1 MSAAAAVRP
10 VICLAGPTG
19 AGKSAA
25 ALALAERFGG
35 VIINADSRQVY
46 HDFPVITA
54 QPSPEDRV
62 RAPHR
67 LYGFLPTRK
76 SISAGRWV
84 ALARSEIEVAHTA
97 GKLPIIV
104 GGTGLYM
111 RALFDGMADIPDI
124 APDIHEALINLG
136 RLQGLSVLYGRLQQV
151 DPQSA
156 GRIHPN
162 DKQRILRALEVFEST
177 GKPLSWWHENARGNT
192 PSWPLLR
199 LGVKLELTD
208 LTPLLGA
215 RIETMLRHGAEEEA
229 RSAMRHCADPAAPGW
244 SGIGCIELFSWIT
257 GELDEAEM
265 RRQWLTH
272 TRAYAKRQLTWFR
285 PDTRIEWFAPH
296 ETDRLLQRAEAF
308 LRPAP
313 SGTAQPCS
321 GLSPDNGS

>member
-1 MSAAAAVRP
+1 MSTAAAVPASTAQP

-35 VIINADSRQVY
+35 VIVNADSRQVY

-54 QPSPEDRV
+54 QPSPEEQT

-67 LYGFLPTRK
+67 LYGFLSTRK

-84 ALARSEIEVAHTA
+84 ALARSEIEAAHTA

-136 RLQGLSVLYGRLQQV
+136 RLQGLSVLYGRLRQV
-151 DPQSA
+151 DPPSA
-156 GRIHPN
+156 ERIHPN

-177 GKPLSWWHENARGNT
+177 GKPLSWWHEHARGT
-192 PSWPLLR
+192 VPSWPVLR
-199 LGVKLELTD
+199 LGVKLELTE

-215 RIETMLRHGAEEEA
+215 RIETMLARGAEAEA
-229 RSAMRHCADPAAPGW
+229 RSAMLRCADPGAPGW

-265 RRQWLTH
+265 RRQWLAH
-272 TRAYAKRQLTWFR
+272 TRSYAKRQLTWFR
-285 PDTRIEWFAPH
+285 PDTRIEWFGPH
-296 ETDRLLQRAEAF
+296 ETKRLLERTEAF
-308 LRPAP
+308 VRPVRP
-313 SGTAQPCS
+313 GT
-321 GLSPDNGS
+321 GLSPDNGA